1 MKNKTFEQYKPLLIY
16 ILVVLAVSLFL
27 PLSWADDAVFMQK
40 TANKTIT
47 EFLTGSARPFTDGL
61 TYIFARNQWLW
72 RILNPFVLLLCIIS
86 VDKTLPRKS
95 TKEETAF
102 LALAITFIMMAFV
115 DAGFIATTVN
125 YLWPVTFGIFSLISI
140 KATFEEKNTSLLYKI
155 VSIPLLI
162 YATNMQQMCAV
173 LFAIFLLFNIYLAF
187 KKRFSLFH
195 FLQFLITSG
204 GMALS
209 LYLNFTGDNSR
220 MIRETKRYF
229 PGFMELNIFQ
239 KAELGFS
246 STFFCCIMEM
256 WLPYFAFLGFT
267 TFLAVKTF
275 RRKSGNFTKIA
286 ATAVPS
292 TALVCGVLSLFENK
306 LYSFLAGE
314 TSGTGLPEVAY
325 NFNALL
331 FCVFVVICLFLLY
344 TIIQLPE
351 NNKLKF
357 YAFSAFMLG
366 LGARMIM
373 GFSPTV
379 WASGYRTFCIMLM
392 SFVYIMLIVN
402 KSEKI

>member
-16 ILVVLAVSLFL
+16 TLVVLAVSLFL

-47 EFLTGSARPFTDGL
+47 EFLSGSARPFTDGL
-61 TYIFARNQWLW
+61 TYVFARNQWMW

-95 TKEETAF
+95 TKGETVF
-102 LALAITFIMMAFV
+102 LELAITFIMMAFV

-125 YLWPVTFGIFSLISI
+125 YLWPVAFGIFSLISV

-155 VSIPLLI
+155 VSIPLLV
-162 YATNMQQMCAV
+162 YSTNMQQMCAV
-173 LFAIFLLFNIYLAF
+173 LFAIFLSFNIYLAF
-187 KKRFSLFH
+187 KKRFRFFH
-195 FLQFLITSG
+195 FLQLLIAGG

-220 MIRETKRYF
+220 IIRETKRYF

-267 TFLAVKTF
+267 IFLAVKTF
-275 RRKSGNFTKIA
+275 RRKSKLLPKIVSASIPAA
-286 ATAVPS
+286 ATI
-292 TALVCGVLSLFENK
+292 CGILSLFENRFYK
-306 LYSFLAGE
+306 FLAGQ
-314 TSGTGLPEVAY
+314 TSGTGQPKVAY
-325 NFNALL
+325 SFNAIL
-331 FCVFVVICLFLLY
+331 FCIFAVVCLFLLY

-357 YAFSAFMLG
+357 FAFSAFILG

-379 WASGYRTFCIMLM
+379 WASGYRTFSIMLM
-392 SFVYIMLIVN
+392 SFVYIILIVN